1 MMFPEDDDLEP
12 PDIVELPIDGVLDL
26 HGFAPREIADLV
38 RTYLD
43 ECVAAHIFEVRLIHG
58 KGTGVLRRMVHSV
71 LDKHPAV
78 KSYGLAPGGSSWG
91 ATVVEL
97 VSPCVPGSEP

>member
-1 MMFPEDDDLEP
+1 MHDPEEEEDYTP
-12 PDIVELPIDGVLDL
+12 PELVTLPIDGVLDL
-26 HGFAPREIADLV
+26 HGFAPKEISDLV

-43 ECVAAHIFEVRLIHG
+43 ECVLAGIGEVRLIHG

-71 LDKHPAV
+71 LDKHWAV
-78 KSYGLAPGGSSWG
+78 RTYAMAPGGSSWG

-97 VSPCVPGSEP
+97 DLSRPVPKE